1 VFERFTADARQ
12 AVVNAQAEA
21 RSLGHGSIGDEH
33 LLLGLL
39 VVEHGAAA
47 RALAGLGLT
56 PDRAR
61 DEVASIA
68 GRGSQASH
76 GQIPF
81 NPRLRR
87 TLDMGMREAM
97 SLGHDEVG
105 TEHLA
110 LALLADRD
118 GIAGRV
124 LQTVADP
131 GVVRDAIL
139 EAMAVPSDGGAA
151 QATFAPAVTEVPST
165 VTVVIGEEVRA
176 VLRQAAALALA
187 DEAQEVGVEHL
198 RRALEPGP

>member
-47 RALAGLGLT
+47 RALGGLGLT
-56 PDRAR
+56 AQRAR

-68 GRGSQASH
+68 GRGSQTSH

-97 SLGHDEVG
+97 SLGHDAVG

-139 EAMAVPSDGGAA
+139 EAMAVPSDGVP
-151 QATFAPAVTEVPST
+151 QATSAPAVTEVPST
-165 VTVVIGEEVRA
+165 VSVVIGDDVRKL
-176 VLRQAAALALA
+176 LRQAAALALA
-187 DEAQEVGVEHL
+187 DDGQEVRVEHV
-198 RRALEPGP
+198 RRALDP

>member
-1 VFERFTADARQ
+1 MFERFTADARQ

-39 VVEHGAAA
+39 VVEHGAAS

-56 PDRAR
+56 TDRAR
-61 DEVASIA
+61 GEVERIA
-68 GRGSQASH
+68 GRGSQPSH

-97 SLGHDEVG
+97 SLGHDAVG

-110 LALLADRD
+110 LALLSERN
-118 GIAGRV
+118 GVAGQV

-131 GVVRDAIL
+131 GVIRDAIL
-139 EAMAVPSDGGAA
+139 EAMAVPSDGAPPPVAVDPVADMPANVAVALGEDVRRLLRRAA
-151 QATFAPAVTEVPST
+151 
-165 VTVVIGEEVRA
+165 G
-176 VLRQAAALALA
+176 LALA
-187 DEAQEVGVEHL
+187 DEARELSVDHV
-198 RRALEPGP
+198 RRALDGP

>member
-1 VFERFTADARQ
+1 MFERFTADARQ

-39 VVEHGAAA
+39 VVEHGAAS

-56 PDRAR
+56 TDRAR
-61 DEVASIA
+61 GEVERIA
-68 GRGSQASH
+68 GRGSQPSH

-97 SLGHDEVG
+97 SLGHDAVG

-139 EAMAVPSDGGAA
+139 EAMAVPSDGGTPVVVDPLAD
-151 QATFAPAVTEVPST
+151 APTN
-165 VTVVIGEEVRA
+165 VTVVLGEDVRRL
-176 VLRQAAALALA
+176 LRRAAGLALA
-187 DEAQEVGVEHL
+187 VDALEVGVEHL
-198 RRALEPGP
+198 RRALDT